1 MIRPSRD
8 STFLRLDLRLG
19 HFGAVLALHVRN
31 SRVDVAV
38 PVGHGLLI
46 FEQRHSSVLNIHH
59 RRRESVAYEVTCQD
73 GKVLEST
80 RKTVEI
86 VIDLHG
92 CVFGRFGKVE
102 TSG

>member
-59 RRRESVAYEVTCQD
+59 RRRESVAYEVTCRD
-73 GKVLEST
+73 GEVLKST
-80 RKTVEI
+80 RKTMKI
-86 VIDLHG
+86 VIDLHRY
-92 CVFGRFGKVE
+92 VFG
-102 TSG
+102 